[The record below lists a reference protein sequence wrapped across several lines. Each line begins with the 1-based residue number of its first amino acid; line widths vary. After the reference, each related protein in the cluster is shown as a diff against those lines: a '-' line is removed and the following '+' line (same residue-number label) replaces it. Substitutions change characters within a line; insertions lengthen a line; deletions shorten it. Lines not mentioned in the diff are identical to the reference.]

1 MVISY
6 NSLYEYMI
14 SSSHI
19 EWHGQISK
27 EGRGIDDAEFGE
39 VIQIDSDN
47 VITERS
53 VIDKEWFSI
62 PKQEVQGY
70 DNNKVHFKLT
80 EEEAMTLY
88 LRRERTW

>member
-1 MVISY
+1 
-6 NSLYEYMI
+6 MI
-14 SSSHI
+14 SSNQI
-19 EWHGQISK
+19 EWNGLISK
-27 EGRGIDDAEFGE
+27 EGRGIDDADFGE
-39 VIQIDSDN
+39 IIQVDSDN

-53 VIDKEWFSI
+53 VIDKERFSI

-88 LRRERTW
+88 LRRERTGKLTGSE

>member
-1 MVISY
+1 
-6 NSLYEYMI
+6 MI
-14 SSSHI
+14 SSSQV
-19 EWHGQISK
+19 EWHGLISK
-27 EGRGIDDAEFGE
+27 EGRGIDDADFGE
-39 VIQIDSDN
+39 VIQVDSDN

-88 LRRERTW
+88 LRRERTGKLTGSE